1 MSTENK
7 ELDKKKRGAQP
18 GNLNARVHG
27 FYSRELTTEQANA
40 LEVAH
45 GVQALDQEIA
55 LLRLKSLAI
64 ANSPNENFPALL
76 MALSLLTKM
85 LIVDME
91 LKEKA
96 AGEKR
101 LRNYREGQEE
111 LSRMRMADK
120 RESASELIRRFRSS

>member
-1 MSTENK
+1 M
-7 ELDKKKRGAQP
+7 
-18 GNLNARVHG
+18 
-27 FYSRELTTEQANA
+27 EQANA
-40 LEVAH
+40 LEAAH

-55 LLRLKSLAI
+55 LLRLKILAI

-96 AGEKR
+96 EEEKR

-120 RESASELIRRFRSS
+120 RESASDLIRRFRSS